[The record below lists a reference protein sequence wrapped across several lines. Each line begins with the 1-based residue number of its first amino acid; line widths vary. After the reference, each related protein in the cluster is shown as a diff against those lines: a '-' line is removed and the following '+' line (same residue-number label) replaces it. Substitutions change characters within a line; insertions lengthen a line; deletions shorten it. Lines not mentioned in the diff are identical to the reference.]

1 MIKPALWSF
10 VLPALLS
17 AQLPSRAELLDSARG
32 RLAQLD
38 GTITVSGLD
47 SVVEVRRDRW
57 GVPHI
62 YAKTQQD
69 LFFAQGFVAAQD
81 RLWQMEM
88 WRRIGEGRLAE
99 VVGPGAVERDRIAR
113 LLAYRD
119 RKSTRLNSSHTVIS
133 YAVFCLKKKTGD
145 SSPTAG
151 QPSAHPGR

>member
-1 MIKPALWSF
+1 VVFFFQAEDGIRDGHVTGVQTCAL
-10 VLPALLS
+10 PI
-17 AQLPSRAELLDSARG
+17 SARD
-32 RLAQLD
+32 RLSQLD

-81 RLWQMEM
+81 RLCQMEM

-113 LLAYRD
+113 LLAYR
-119 RKSTRLNSSHTVIS
+119 
-133 YAVFCLKKKTGD
+133 GD
-145 SSPTAG
+145 MTSE
-151 QPSAHPGR
+151 

>member
-38 GTITVSGLD
+38 GTITVPGLD

-99 VVGPGAVERDRIAR
+99 VVGPGAAARSRPWARSGRHRPRRPGTGLWRRELPAARGAEQLGRERRPHRDR
-113 LLAYRD
+113 
-119 RKSTRLNSSHTVIS
+119 
-133 YAVFCLKKKTGD
+133 
-145 SSPTAG
+145 
-151 QPSAHPGR
+151 

>member
-1 MIKPALWSF
+1 MTKPALWGL

-38 GTITVSGLD
+38 GTITVPGLD
-47 SVVEVRRDRW
+47 SVVEARRDRW

-81 RLWQMEM
+81 RLGQMGM
-88 WRRIGEGRLAE
+88 LPRIGEGQVAGGG
-99 VVGPGAVERDRIAR
+99 GPRADRPVRSAP
-113 LLAYRD
+113 LLGD
-119 RKSTRLNSSHTVIS
+119 R
-133 YAVFCLKKKTGD
+133 
-145 SSPTAG
+145 
-151 QPSAHPGR
+151 

>member
-1 MIKPALWSF
+1 MIKSALWGL

-88 WRRIGEGRLAE
+88 WRRVGGGRVGEGIGTR
-99 VVGPGAVERDRIAR
+99 PVE
-113 LLAYRD
+113 
-119 RKSTRLNSSHTVIS
+119 
-133 YAVFCLKKKTGD
+133 
-145 SSPTAG
+145 
-151 QPSAHPGR
+151 